1 MEKLKNGDI
10 ILIKGF
16 QSQDNVEFYCY
27 QHYKD
32 LIGLPTRVSV
42 HHGENYVTH
51 PVLDLVPL
59 NETCVDFDILES
71 SDEDSHWD
79 IKSKLQLYQQMMGGQ
94 KSVPKNLDKLK
105 NFFLKKNINE
115 SEDELLTPKQQKLI
129 NLVDKIESDE
139 LSIEEIENLI
149 GDFGLLIKKLNDEGI
164 LSYIDPFNN
173 MWGSQFQN
181 AIFYHFYKSDPSFIW
196 KLVDKYFSDVTK
208 IGDTYYYD
216 ADYSDLGSLFDTGR
230 NDISSDTISEIL
242 SGEYDSYRY
251 GGYYNTDDIYRDVY
265 DELTPEKKQ
274 LVNNRIR
281 EELKQMKTIDTETDE
296 LEVIASE
303 QGRDDVE
310 LTDDVITRILDD
322 EDTMVYLINRELDDI
337 GTDLGHVYEGCYSSI
352 LVDDWYKTIWG
363 TLEGV
368 VVDSKEGLEYTYK
381 KNVWNK
387 TGDRETKT
395 MYSQRYPATNSIYY
409 VVSKWLDYNKDKNGY
424 NDNSLEYFGSY
435 YNVIE
440 DSIQYDLMDN
450 LSVPRLDDYPDYREM
465 EKCINDGISDYF

>member
-1 MEKLKNGDI
+1 MQDLKNGDI

-16 QSQDNVEFYCY
+16 KDPANVNFYC
-27 QHYKD
+27 HMHFKD
-32 LIGLPTRVSV
+32 LIGLPTRVSIAF
-42 HHGENYVTH
+42 NSFYVSH
-51 PVLDLVPL
+51 PNLDSVPL
-59 NETCVDFDILES
+59 NECVEFDILES
-71 SDEDSHWD
+71 TDEISHQEF
-79 IKSKLQLYQQMMGGQ
+79 KSKQKLYQQMMGGQ
-94 KSVPKNLDKLK
+94 PKPIKNLDKLK

-115 SEDELLTPKQQKLI
+115 SDVESLTPKQRKLI
-129 NLVDKIESDE
+129 NLIDKIESDE

-164 LSYIDPFNN
+164 LSYIDPFSN

-216 ADYSDLGSLFDTGR
+216 ADYSDLGSLFNTGR
-230 NDISSDTISEIL
+230 SDISSDTISEIL
-242 SGEYDSYRY
+242 SGEYDMYNRY
-251 GGYYNTDDIYRDVY
+251 YDTDDIYRDVY

-274 LVNNRIR
+274 FVNNRIR
-281 EELKQMKTIDTETDE
+281 KELKQMKTIDTETDE
-296 LEVIASE
+296 LEVISSE

-322 EDTMVYLINRELDDI
+322 EDTMVYLINRELVDI

-352 LVDDWYKTIWG
+352 LLNDWYKTLWG

-409 VVSKWLDYNKDKNGY
+409 VVSNWLNYNKDKNGY

-465 EKCINDGISDYF
+465 EKCINYGISDYF

>member
-1 MEKLKNGDI
+1 MDLSRGLGDVY
-10 ILIKGF
+10 KRQAF
-16 QSQDNVEFYCY
+16 NSFY
-27 QHYKD
+27 
-32 LIGLPTRVSV
+32 VS
-42 HHGENYVTH
+42 H
-51 PVLDLVPL
+51 PNLDSVPL
-59 NETCVDFDILES
+59 NECVEFDILES
-71 SDEDSHWD
+71 TDEISHQEF
-79 IKSKLQLYQQMMGGQ
+79 KSKQKLYQQMMGGQ
-94 KSVPKNLDKLK
+94 PKPIKNLDKLK

-115 SEDELLTPKQQKLI
+115 SDVESLTPKQRKLI

-164 LSYIDPFNN
+164 LSYIDPFSN

-216 ADYSDLGSLFDTGR
+216 ADYSDLGSLFNTGR

-242 SGEYDSYRY
+242 SGEYDMYN
-251 GGYYNTDDIYRDVY
+251 GYYDTDDIYRDVY

-281 EELKQMKTIDTETDE
+281 KELKQMKTIDTETDA
-296 LEVIASE
+296 LEVISSE

-322 EDTMVYLINRELDDI
+322 EDTMVYLINRELVDI
-337 GTDLGHVYEGCYSSI
+337 GTDLGHVYEGCYSSM
-352 LVDDWYKTIWG
+352 LLNDWYKTLWG

-368 VVDSKEGLEYTYK
+368 VVDSKK
-381 KNVWNK
+381 V
-387 TGDRETKT
+387 
-395 MYSQRYPATNSIYY
+395 
-409 VVSKWLDYNKDKNGY
+409 
-424 NDNSLEYFGSY
+424 
-435 YNVIE
+435 
-440 DSIQYDLMDN
+440 
-450 LSVPRLDDYPDYREM
+450 
-465 EKCINDGISDYF
+465 

>member
-1 MEKLKNGDI
+1 MH
-10 ILIKGF
+10 F
-16 QSQDNVEFYCY
+16 
-27 QHYKD
+27 KD
-32 LIGLPTRVSV
+32 LIGLPTRVSIAF
-42 HHGENYVTH
+42 NSFYVSH
-51 PVLDLVPL
+51 PNLDSVPL
-59 NETCVDFDILES
+59 NECVEFDILES
-71 SDEDSHWD
+71 TDEISHQEF
-79 IKSKLQLYQQMMGGQ
+79 KSKQKLYQQMMGGQ
-94 KSVPKNLDKLK
+94 PKPIKNLDKLK

-115 SEDELLTPKQQKLI
+115 SDVESLTPKQRKLI
-129 NLVDKIESDE
+129 NLIDKIESDE

-164 LSYIDPFNN
+164 LSYIDPFSN

-216 ADYSDLGSLFDTGR
+216 ADYSDLGSLFNTGR
-230 NDISSDTISEIL
+230 SDISSDTISEIL
-242 SGEYDSYRY
+242 SGEYDMYN
-251 GGYYNTDDIYRDVY
+251 GYYDTDDIYRDVY

-281 EELKQMKTIDTETDE
+281 KELKQMKTIDTETDE
-296 LEVIASE
+296 LEVISSE

-322 EDTMVYLINRELDDI
+322 EDTMVYLINRELVDI

-352 LVDDWYKTIWG
+352 LLNDWYKTLWG

-409 VVSKWLDYNKDKNGY
+409 VVSNWLNYNKDKNGY

-440 DSIQYDLMDN
+440 DSIEYDLMDN
-450 LSVPRLDDYPDYREM
+450 LSVPRLDDYPDSREM
-465 EKCINDGISDYF
+465 EKCINYGISDYF

>member
-16 QSQDNVEFYCY
+16 QSQNNMGFYCY

-59 NETCVDFDILES
+59 NKKCVDFDILES
-71 SDEDSHWD
+71 SDELSHRD
-79 IKSKLQLYQQMMGGQ
+79 FKTKLQTYKQMMGGH
-94 KSVPKNLDKLK
+94 KSTPKNLDKLK

-115 SEDELLTPKQQKLI
+115 SEDELLTPKQKKLI
-129 NLVDKIESDE
+129 DLVDKLQNGD
-139 LSIEEIENLI
+139 LSMDTIENLI
-149 GDFGLLIKKLNDEGI
+149 GDFGLLMKKLNDEGI
-164 LSYIDPFNN
+164 LSYIDPFDDLFANY
-173 MWGSQFQN
+173 QN
-181 AIFYHFYKSDPSFIW
+181 AVFYHFYQNDPSFIW

-216 ADYSDLGSLFDTGR
+216 ADYSDLGSLFNTGR
-230 NDISSDTISEIL
+230 SDISSDTISEIL

-251 GGYYNTDDIYRDVY
+251 GGYDTDDVYRDVY

-281 EELKQMKTIDTETDE
+281 EELKQMGTIGTKTDE

-310 LTDDVITRILDD
+310 LTDDIITRILED
-322 EDTMVYLINRELDDI
+322 EDTMVYLINHELDDI
-337 GTDLGHVYEGCYSSI
+337 GSDLGHVYEGCYSNI
-352 LVDDWYKTIWG
+352 LVDGWYNDLWG
-363 TLEGV
+363 ALEGV
-368 VVDSKEGLEYTYK
+368 VVDSKEGLEYSYK

-395 MYSQRYPATNSIYY
+395 VYSQRYPATNTIYY
-409 VVSKWLDYNKDKNGY
+409 VVSNWLYYNKDKNGY
-424 NDNSLEYFGSY
+424 SDNSLEYFGSY
-435 YNVIE
+435 YNLLE
-440 DSIQYDLMDN
+440 DSIQYDLIDS
-450 LSVPRLDDYPDYREM
+450 LRVPRLDDYPDFREM
-465 EKCINDGISDYF
+465 KVCINYGISDYF